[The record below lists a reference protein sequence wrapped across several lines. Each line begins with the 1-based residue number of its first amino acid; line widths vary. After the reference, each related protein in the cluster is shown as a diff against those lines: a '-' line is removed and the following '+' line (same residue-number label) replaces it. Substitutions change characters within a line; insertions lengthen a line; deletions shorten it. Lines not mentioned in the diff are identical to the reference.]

1 MLIPFATSEPFLIAE
16 SVGIVILVFL
26 AVWKKRKPISGLNA
40 QINLANKKQSVL
52 NTLKA
57 TGPTD

>member
-26 AVWKKRKPISGLNA
+26 LFGKTKANQRLKRADKS
-40 QINLANKKQSVL
+40 S
-52 NTLKA
+52 
-57 TGPTD
+57 